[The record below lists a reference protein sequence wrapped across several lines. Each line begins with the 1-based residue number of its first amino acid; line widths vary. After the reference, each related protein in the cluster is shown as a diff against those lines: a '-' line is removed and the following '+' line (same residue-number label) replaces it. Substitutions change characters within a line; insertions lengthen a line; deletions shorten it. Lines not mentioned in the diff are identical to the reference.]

1 MGLRIKRSI
10 VSVVLVASLTI
21 LLCPSDQP
29 LAQPV
34 IFGIHTSTGT
44 DTLPR
49 GATNSIIFTVD
60 PNGAAI
66 TALTVP
72 VLISYTNGNL
82 IGQIE
87 QGQELIIPPELECL
101 WCPPI
106 NSTGTDPDTLVYG
119 FLGFGGMMID
129 TAMEIFRIR
138 FTPTDTGQIH
148 TDSIFVPPANHLSA
162 LDMTAVELPIVW
174 SPITV
179 HVIKFPCIVEI
190 TGDVNESGSI
200 TSADII
206 STVGTV
212 FKDPRFDCFAR
223 GDVNCDGLLNS
234 TDIILMVNRIFKGGA
249 EFCDVCP
256 LLWDGTW
263 VCD

>member
-10 VSVVLVASLTI
+10 VPVVLVASLTI

-49 GATNSIIFTVD
+49 GAPNSIIFTVD
-60 PNGAAI
+60 PNGADMA
-66 TALTVP
+66 ALTFP
-72 VLISYTNGNL
+72 LLISYSNGNL
-82 IGQIE
+82 IGQILE
-87 QGQELIIPPELECL
+87 DRELFLLEDNWMPRPPVQ
-101 WCPPI
+101 
-106 NSTGTDPDTLVYG
+106 STGTDPDTLLFGY
-119 FLGFGGMMID
+119 LDFGGLTPD
-129 TAMEIFRIR
+129 TLFEMARIQ
-138 FTPTDTGQIH
+138 FTPSDTGLI
-148 TDSIFVPPANHLSA
+148 TIDSIFIPPANHLSA
-162 LDMTAVELPIVW
+162 LDMAAVELLIVW

-190 TGDVNESGSI
+190 TGDVNESGSV

-212 FKDPRFDCFAR
+212 FKDPRFSCYAR

-249 EFCDVCP
+249 DFCDVCP